1 MLSQDVT
8 ENDPAQNVFE
18 KWPIVPHNFRFATNR
33 INRIG
38 QHLGIHRNQPD

>member
-8 ENDPAQNVFE
+8 ANERAQNVFE
-18 KWPIVPHNFRFATNR
+18 KWPIVPHNFWFANR

-38 QHLGIHRNQPD
+38 QHLGIHRYQPD